1 MIKSKIAGGVVQGR
15 VDRLLTPELAE
26 NAARQRLERFL
37 ETMDA
42 AILNANRDIIGNTVH
57 DLPQEA
63 LLRLIVRVAE
73 LRADYVKCGLRVAEH
88 RHPDTPLIDELET
101 ARRAYEELMSV
112 YLATER
118 AIERGYVRVIESP
131 AAARGA
137 TKA

>member
-1 MIKSKIAGGVVQGR
+1 MINSKIAGGVVQGR

-42 AILNANRDIIGNTVH
+42 AILSANRDVIGSSVN
-57 DLPQEA
+57 DLSQEA

-88 RHPDTPLIDELET
+88 RHPDVALIDELEE
-101 ARRAYEELMSV
+101 ARRGYEELMAV

-118 AIERGYVRVIESP
+118 AIERGYVRLVGDASVSSP
-131 AAARGA
+131 RMS
-137 TKA
+137 